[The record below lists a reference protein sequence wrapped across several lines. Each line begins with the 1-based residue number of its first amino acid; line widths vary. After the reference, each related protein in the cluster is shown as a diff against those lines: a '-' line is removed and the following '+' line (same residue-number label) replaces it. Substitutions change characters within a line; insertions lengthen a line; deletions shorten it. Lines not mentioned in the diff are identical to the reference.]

1 MDKKVLKGAAVIGI
15 AGVIVKLLGA
25 CFRIPLTNWIGA
37 DGMSYYGFAY
47 AIYGAL
53 IILATAGVPVAI
65 SRMVSENIA
74 LKRYKNAHKVF
85 HVSLDRKSVV

>member
-1 MDKKVLKGAAVIGI
+1 MQSEIFSRNSDLLQGVPMDKKVLKGAAVIGI

-47 AIYGAL
+47 AIYAAYVD
-53 IILATAGVPVAI
+53 ID
-65 SRMVSENIA
+65 VSELNLA
-74 LKRYKNAHKVF
+74 DTMHM
-85 HVSLDRKSVV
+85 